1 MGAYVRTRTGHA
13 LFFNT
18 AQGDCSAKHAS
29 MGRNLRLAPGLRFP
43 GMILGVTA
51 VVLVVISTARAQSGP
66 GSDPNYVAL
75 RNLTLGS
82 EAISV
87 TNFDLKRDAGT
98 FRLNSGTVCFVP
110 PVNGKVTGAVIVGDG
125 SFLLAPP
132 TETERKSLKYLT
144 KEDEFSEKFE
154 RLVLRFTDSTYDE
167 IKKAGKPMSGGCD
180 AGLLKDSQNVTR
192 HKIKHNLEAELLAEI
207 LSPEPRGLFWA
218 FIHGKHYDDKEI
230 YSLDPN
236 QNSDQVDFW
245 TYDENKWGDW
255 ASFHFTEAYPK
266 GSVGRTIRVDHHQL
280 DTTLEKNGTLSGKA
294 TTTFVSLR
302 NGLRVVPFALFHTL
316 RVQSVTADGQPLSF
330 IQEDKNDDADFAVIL
345 PRPLAPGEKISV
357 TTVYS
362 GKEAVI
368 NEGSG
373 NYFPI
378 ARHDWYPNS
387 VGSAFGEY
395 ASYDMTFR
403 IPKGMKIAA
412 TGALVS
418 ESTDGGQNVTV
429 WKSETPQTVAGF
441 NYGKFKVEEAKLSK
455 PEVLIQSYA
464 NEESPNWV
472 QSLQQSTEGSLPGQR
487 QMTGV
492 ALGTMSTTT
501 LNKKALAEGELA
513 VQLYTEYFGPSLF
526 THLQITQQTA
536 CNFGQAWPELVWIP
550 ICYYFDTTV
559 RHQLGMDWGDRGYWK
574 VVTPHEVAHQWWG
587 HTVGFNSSRDQW
599 MSEGFAD
606 MSASLYLSMI
616 EKDPRKF
623 ISFWNDERQLLTERD
638 AQGFRAID
646 VGPLTMGY
654 RASNSRTG
662 GGVTRRLIYPKGA
675 YVLHM
680 IRMMMHDN
688 RDGDKQFK
696 ETMQDFV
703 NTYRGKAATTEEFKA
718 IVERHMSP
726 DMDAEGNHKMDWFF
740 NEYVYGT
747 QLPSYKFDYS
757 FDTGADGTIVLSM
770 NLAQSNVNDQ
780 FRMLVPIYLELD
792 DGRIVFL
799 GRMRLVG
806 NSSAAPKAPLKGL
819 KTKPRRALI
828 NYFDDVLASAN

>member
-1 MGAYVRTRTGHA
+1 VI
-13 LFFNT
+13 
-18 AQGDCSAKHAS
+18 
-29 MGRNLRLAPGLRFP
+29 LR
-43 GMILGVTA
+43 VTA
-51 VVLVVISTARAQSGP
+51 VILVVISTARAQSGP

-82 EAISV
+82 ETISV
-87 TNFDLKRDAGT
+87 TNFNLKRDAGT

-110 PVNGKVTGAVIVGDG
+110 PVNGRVTGAVIVGDG
-125 SFLLAPP
+125 NFLLDPP

-154 RLVLRFTDSTYDE
+154 RLVLRFSDSTYDE
-167 IKKAGKPMSGGCD
+167 IKKAGTPASGGCD

-192 HKIKHNLEAELLAEI
+192 HKIKHNLEAELLGEI

-255 ASFHFTEAYPK
+255 ASFHFTEPHPK
-266 GSVGRTIRVDHHQL
+266 GSVGRTIRIEHHQL
-280 DTTLEKNGTLSGKA
+280 DTTLEKNGALSGKA

-302 NGLRVVPFALFHTL
+302 NGLRVVPFSLFHTL
-316 RVQSVTADGQPLSF
+316 RVESVMADGQPLSF

-345 PRPLAPGEKISV
+345 PKPLAAGEKVSV
-357 TTVYS
+357 TTTYS

-378 ARHDWYPNS
+378 ARHNWYPNS
-387 VGSAFGEY
+387 VDSAFGEY
-395 ASYDMTFR
+395 ASYDMTFH

-412 TGALVS
+412 TGVLVNQS
-418 ESTDGGQNVTV
+418 NDGGQNVTV

-441 NYGKFKVEEAKLSK
+441 NYGRFKVEEAKLSK
-455 PEVLIQSYA
+455 PEVVIQSYA

-472 QSLQQSTEGSLPGQR
+472 QSLQQAAEGGLPGQS

-492 ALGTMSTTT
+492 ALGTMSTTS

-513 VQLYTEYFGPSLF
+513 VQLYTDYFGPSLF

-606 MSASLYLSMI
+606 MCASLYLSMI
-616 EKDPRKF
+616 EKDPKKF

-654 RASNSRTG
+654 RANNSRTG
-662 GGVTRRLIYPKGA
+662 AGITRRLIYPKGA

-696 ETMQDFV
+696 ETMQDFL

-718 IVERHMSP
+718 IVEKHMSP

-770 NLAQSNVNDQ
+770 NLAQSNVNEQ
-780 FRMLVPIYLELD
+780 FRMVVPVYLELD

-819 KTKPRRALI
+819 KAKPRRALI
-828 NYFDDVLASAN
+828 NYYDDVLASPN

>member
-1 MGAYVRTRTGHA
+1 MKTRTAHT
-13 LFFNT
+13 LFFNILRR
-18 AQGDCSAKHAS
+18 DCSTKRTGIGNPS
-29 MGRNLRLAPGLRFP
+29 PRPGWRVP
-43 GMILGVTA
+43 GMIFRIMAVTLA
-51 VVLVVISTARAQSGP
+51 VISTALAQSGP

-110 PVNGKVTGAVIVGDG
+110 PVNGRVTGAVIAGDG
-125 SFLLAPP
+125 SFLLVPP

-144 KEDEFSEKFE
+144 KEDGFSEKFE
-154 RLVLRFTDSTYDE
+154 RAVLRFTDSTYDE
-167 IKKAGKPMSGGCD
+167 IKKAGTPASGSCD

-192 HKIKHNLEAELLAEI
+192 HKIKHNLEAELLGEI

-218 FIHGKHYDDKEI
+218 FIHGKRYDDKEI
-230 YSLDPN
+230 YALDPN
-236 QNSDQVDFW
+236 ENSDQVDFW

-255 ASFHFTEAYPK
+255 ASFHFTEPHPK
-266 GSVGRTIRVDHHQL
+266 GSVGRTIRIDHHQL
-280 DTTLEKNGTLSGKA
+280 DTTLEKNGALSGKA

-302 NGLRVVPFALFHTL
+302 NGLRVVPLSLFHTL

-345 PRPLAPGEKISV
+345 PKPLAAGERFSI
-357 TTVYS
+357 TTTYG
-362 GKEAVI
+362 GKEAVS

-378 ARHDWYPNS
+378 ARDDWYPNS
-387 VGSAFGEY
+387 INPGLGEY
-395 ASYDMTFR
+395 ASYDMTFH

-418 ESTDGGQNVTV
+418 ESNEGGQNVSV

-441 NYGKFKVEEAKLSK
+441 SFGRFKVEEAKLTK
-455 PEVLIQSYA
+455 PEISIRSFA
-464 NEESPNWV
+464 NEEPPNWV
-472 QSLQQSTEGSLPGQR
+472 QAVQRIAEGESPVLGSQH
-487 QMTGV
+487 TGPDV
-492 ALGTMSTTT
+492 ALGTMNTTT
-501 LNKKALAEGELA
+501 LNKKALAEGQLA
-513 VQLYTEYFGPSLF
+513 EQLYSDYFGPSLF
-526 THLQITQQTA
+526 THLELTQQTA
-536 CNFGQAWPELVWIP
+536 CNFGQSWPGLVWIP

-587 HTVGFNSSRDQW
+587 NTVGFNSSRDQW

-616 EKDPRKF
+616 EKDPKKF

-718 IVERHMSP
+718 IVEKHMSP

-770 NLAQSNVNDQ
+770 NLAQSNVNEQ
-780 FRMLVPIYLELD
+780 FRMVVPVYLELD

-819 KTKPRRALI
+819 KAKPRRAII
-828 NYFDDVLASAN
+828 NYFDDVLASPN